1 VRTGGINLRRY
12 RLSFFICYLPARR
25 ARVLAAFLAAADLA
39 AAERFAE
46 AARAAAV
53 RLAEVDRAEV
63 ALFAVPHTVLVV
75 ALARLRGVAL
85 RFARVVL
92 VVAARFVE
100 AARVVTLRFAGVV
113 RVVALRFT
121 EVDRVVVARFADV
134 LRVAV
139 VLLADAAVRLR
150 LLFLAADFLAVL
162 ALPDPLF
169 LPPPEIKLT
178 VAQARRSAS
187 SAPIP
192 RSL

>member
-1 VRTGGINLRRY
+1 MRRH

-63 ALFAVPHTVLVV
+63 ALFAGTHVVRVV
-75 ALARLRGVAL
+75 ALVRLRGVAL

-121 EVDRVVVARFADV
+121 DVDRVVAARFADA

-139 VLLADAAVRLR
+139 DLLDDAAARLR
-150 LLFLAADFLAVL
+150 LLFLAAAFLAVL

-187 SAPIP
+187 SAPRP